1 MPLGHYLSVGKLKL
15 GSALSEGAERDKSL
29 ALMSGR
35 LAQRLRLS
43 AVSLSVRRQ
52 QMRLEDKEVK
62 IQEQRGTER
71 LLP

>member
-35 LAQRLRLS
+35 SARRLRLS